1 MRTLRFF
8 LLPIVILSLWLG
20 MISTALAANTTLV
33 PCKDSP
39 AFQQRRAN
47 APDSYYY
54 THPFETY
61 SSELLC
67 GSDGLPHLPLDRLD
81 RAVDVAIPFGIF
93 FYVAGLIGWT
103 GRAYLQ
109 EANKAKNPELLEIFI
124 DLPLAMQSVLRGL
137 LWPLLAVQELLS
149 GRLTANDEDIS
160 ISPR

>member
-1 MRTLRFF
+1 MRIRFF

-20 MISTALAANTTLV
+20 MASTGLAANTTLV

-39 AFQQRRAN
+39 EFQQRRSS

-54 THPFETY
+54 NRPFETY

-81 RAVDVAIPFGIF
+81 RAADVAIPFGIF
-93 FYVAGLIGWT
+93 FYVAGFIGWS

-109 EANKAKNPELLEIFI
+109 AANRAKNPEQLEIFI
-124 DLPLAMQSVLRGL
+124 DLPLAIRSVFQAL
-137 LWPLLAVQELLS
+137 LWPIFAVKEFLS
-149 GRLTANDEDIS
+149 GELTAKDEDLY